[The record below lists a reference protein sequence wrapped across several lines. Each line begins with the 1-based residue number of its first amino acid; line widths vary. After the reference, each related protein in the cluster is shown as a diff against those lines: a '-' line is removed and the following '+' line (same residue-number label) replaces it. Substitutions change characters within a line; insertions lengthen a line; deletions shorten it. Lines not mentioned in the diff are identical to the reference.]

1 MSANRMLVQFAFR
14 YPGWMLLT
22 ILFGFSGAVFNG
34 VSTTLIIPI
43 LLQYLGQPVKLGGL
57 PPIIQ
62 NLLATIGS
70 GTGQGSALTMIAV
83 ILGMLILKNA
93 SNYFSTLVSS
103 QMTRLLTNDIRKE
116 GLKVILDVD
125 WTFYVRTKIGDI
137 INLLG
142 AEVGRTASAIRNG
155 IQLLTTVITILVFVG
170 ILVAISWQL
179 TIITTFL
186 LALVT
191 LANQYYINRAK
202 TYGSMLADQSRRYS
216 GSMLELLSG
225 MRLVKATASE
235 GREYEKLDRL
245 IAEREKSD
253 FQSQA
258 NNGVINPINEVAGML
273 TILSI
278 VVFGRMFF
286 NSQLESL
293 STVLLTYLLILFRLL
308 PYIGLLNS
316 LRSTFANTAPSVALI
331 ADFLDRTNKPF
342 MTHGNQVFLGLK
354 NEIRFENIAFQYP
367 GNDAP
372 ILQGLSLN
380 LPRGTTLALVGS
392 SGAGKSTLADLLP
405 RFYDPLEGRIT
416 LDGVDIRDYDI
427 ASFRRQLGIVSQ
439 DTFLFNTSVRENIA
453 YGCENATDDRVIE
466 AAKRANAYEFII
478 NLPQGFDTP
487 IGDRGVLLSGGQR
500 QRLAIARALLR
511 DPQILILDEATSAL
525 DTVSERLVQQAI
537 DELSHSR
544 TTLVIAHRLST
555 IRRAHQIAVLD
566 KGRVVEVGTH
576 EVLLEQKGH
585 YYRLYQMQFA
595 GTQESA
601 DVEPVRSVDG
611 LPDVVSDP
619 MADAAILVPIASAN
633 GASR

>member
-1 MSANRMLVQFAFR
+1 MSANRMLFKFAFR

-22 ILFGFSGAVFNG
+22 ILFGFSGAIFNG
-34 VSTTLIIPI
+34 ISTTLIIPI
-43 LLQYLGQPVKLGGL
+43 VLQYLGQPVKMGGL
-57 PPIIQ
+57 PPLIQ
-62 NLLATIGS
+62 NLMSAIGGS
-70 GTGQGSALTMIAV
+70 TGQGSALTMIG
-83 ILGMLILKNA
+83 IIIGMLILKNA

-103 QMTRLLTNDIRKE
+103 QLTRMLTNDIRKE
-116 GLKVILDVD
+116 GLKLILDVD
-125 WTFYVRTKIGDI
+125 WTFYVRTKIGDV
-137 INLLG
+137 INNLG
-142 AEVGRTASAIRNG
+142 AEVGRTASAIRNAV
-155 IQLLTTVITILVFVG
+155 QLVTTVITILVFVG
-170 ILVAISWQL
+170 ILILMSWQL
-179 TIITTFL
+179 TLIATFL

-191 LANQYYINRAK
+191 LANQFYINRAK
-202 TYGSMLADQSRRYS
+202 QYGALLADQSRLYS

-235 GREYEKLDRL
+235 QREYDKLDRL

-258 NNGVINPINEVAGML
+258 NNGIINPINEIAGML
-273 TILSI
+273 TILAI
-278 VVFGRMFF
+278 VVCGRMFF
-286 NSQLESL
+286 ATQLDSL

-316 LRSTFANTAPSVALI
+316 LRSTFANTAPSVAVI

-342 MTHGNQVFLGLK
+342 MTNGSREFTGLT
-354 NEIRFENIAFQYP
+354 EGIRFENIAFLYP
-367 GNDAP
+367 GNETPVIQD
-372 ILQGLSLN
+372 LSLN
-380 LPRGTTLALVGS
+380 LPRGQTLALVGS

-405 RFYDPLEGRIT
+405 RFYDPIEGRIT
-416 LDGVDIRDYDI
+416 LDGVDLRDYDV
-427 ASFRRQLGIVSQ
+427 ASFRRYLGIVSQ
-439 DTFLFNTSVRENIA
+439 ETFLFNTSVRENIA
-453 YGCENATDDRVIE
+453 YGCENVTDDQVIE
-466 AAKRANAYEFII
+466 AAKRANAYEFIV
-478 NLPQGFDTP
+478 NLPRGFETP

-537 DELSHSR
+537 DELSQSR

-576 EVLLEQKGH
+576 EALLEKQGH

-595 GTQESA
+595 GTQDSA
-601 DVEPVRSVDG
+601 DAQESGDELG
-611 LPDVVSDP
+611 
-619 MADAAILVPIASAN
+619 DAVGDKAIV
-633 GASR
+633 ASR

>member
-1 MSANRMLVQFAFR
+1 MSANRMLFKFAFR

-22 ILFGFSGAVFNG
+22 IVFGFSGAIFNG

-57 PPIIQ
+57 PPIVQ
-62 NLLATIGS
+62 NLLTMI
-70 GTGQGSALTMIAV
+70 GTGTGPNAALVMISV

-103 QMTRLLTNDIRKE
+103 QLTRMLTNDIRKE
-116 GLKVILDVD
+116 GLKLILDVD
-125 WTFYVRTKIGDI
+125 WTYYVRTKVGDI
-137 INLLG
+137 INYLG
-142 AEVGRTASAIRNG
+142 AEVGRTASAIRNA
-155 IQLLTTVITILVFVG
+155 IQLLTTVITILVFVS
-170 ILVAISWQL
+170 ILIAISWKL
-179 TIITTFL
+179 TVITTIL

-202 TYGSMLADQSRRYS
+202 VFGAMLTDQSRLYS

-235 GREYEKLDRL
+235 QREYQKLDEL
-245 IAEREKSD
+245 IALRERSD

-258 NNGVINPINEVAGML
+258 NNAVINPVNEVAGML
-273 TILSI
+273 TILAI

-286 NSQLESL
+286 NSQLDSL

-342 MTHGNQVFLGLK
+342 MVNGKKTFTGLSQD
-354 NEIRFENIAFQYP
+354 IRFETIAFKYP
-367 GNDAP
+367 GNETP
-372 ILQGLSLN
+372 ILQGLNLT

-405 RFYDPLEGRIT
+405 RFYDPIEGRIT

-427 ASFRRQLGIVSQ
+427 ASFRRHLGIVSQ

-453 YGCENATDDRVIE
+453 YGCENVTDDRVID

-478 NLPQGFDTP
+478 NLPQGFETP

-566 KGRVVEVGTH
+566 KGRVVEVGNH
-576 EVLLEQKGH
+576 EALLEQKGH

-595 GTQESA
+595 GTQDSA
-601 DVEPVRSVDG
+601 DGGAVQVETSIADSVITDSVG
-611 LPDVVSDP
+611 
-619 MADAAILVPIASAN
+619 DAAAI
-633 GASR
+633 GAGC

>member
-1 MSANRMLVQFAFR
+1 MSANRMLFKFAFR

-22 ILFGFSGAVFNG
+22 VLFGFSGAIFNG

-57 PPIIQ
+57 PPIVQ
-62 NLLATIGS
+62 KLLALI
-70 GTGQGSALTMIAV
+70 GTGTGGNSALMMISV

-103 QMTRLLTNDIRKE
+103 QLTRMLTNDIRKE
-116 GLKVILDVD
+116 GLKLILDVD
-125 WTFYVRTKIGDI
+125 WTYYVRTKIGDI
-137 INLLG
+137 INYLG
-142 AEVGRTASAIRNG
+142 AEVGRTASAIRNA
-155 IQLLTTVITILVFVG
+155 IQLLTTVITIFVFVG
-170 ILVAISWQL
+170 ILIAMSWKL
-179 TIITTFL
+179 TVVTTFL

-202 TYGSMLADQSRRYS
+202 VFGAMLTEQSRRYS

-235 GREYEKLDRL
+235 QREYQKLDEL
-245 IAEREKSD
+245 IALRERSD

-258 NNGVINPINEVAGML
+258 NNAVINPINEVAGML

-286 NSQLESL
+286 TSQLESL

-308 PYIGLLNS
+308 PYIGLLNN

-342 MTHGNQVFLGLK
+342 MTNGSQVFAGLQT
-354 NEIRFENIAFQYP
+354 EICFENIDFQYP
-367 GNDAP
+367 GNETP
-372 ILQGLSLN
+372 VLKGLSLT

-405 RFYDPLEGRIT
+405 RFYDPMVGRIT
-416 LDGVDIRDYDI
+416 LDGTDIRDYDI
-427 ASFRRQLGIVSQ
+427 SSFRRHLGIVSQ
-439 DTFLFNTSVRENIA
+439 DTFLFNTSVRDNIA
-453 YGCENATDDRVIE
+453 YGCENVTDDRVIE
-466 AAKRANAYEFII
+466 AAKRANAYEFIV
-478 NLPQGFDTP
+478 NLPQGFETP

-576 EVLLEQKGH
+576 EALLELKGH

-595 GTQESA
+595 GTQASA
-601 DVEPVRSVDG
+601 DGASLAQDDAVE
-611 LPDVVSDP
+611 
-619 MADAAILVPIASAN
+619 DAAAI

>member
-1 MSANRMLVQFAFR
+1 MSANRMLFKFAFR

-22 ILFGFSGAVFNG
+22 IVFGFSGAIFNG

-62 NLLATIGS
+62 TLLAAI
-70 GTGQGSALTMIAV
+70 GTGTGPNSALLMISV

-93 SNYFSTLVSS
+93 SNYFSALVSS
-103 QMTRLLTNDIRKE
+103 QLTRMLTNDIRKE
-116 GLKVILDVD
+116 GLKLILDVD
-125 WTFYVRTKIGDI
+125 WTYYVRTKIGDI
-137 INLLG
+137 INYLG
-142 AEVGRTASAIRNG
+142 AEVGRTASAIRNA
-155 IQLLTTVITILVFVG
+155 IQLLTTVITILVFVS
-170 ILVAISWQL
+170 ILIAISWKL
-179 TIITTFL
+179 TVITTFL
-186 LALVT
+186 LGLVT

-202 TYGSMLADQSRRYS
+202 VFGAMLTDQSRLYS

-235 GREYEKLDRL
+235 QREYQKLDQL
-245 IAEREKSD
+245 IALRERSD

-258 NNGVINPINEVAGML
+258 NNAVINPVNEIAGML

-286 NSQLESL
+286 NSQLDSL

-331 ADFLDRTNKPF
+331 ADFLDRSNKPF
-342 MTHGNQVFLGLK
+342 MANGGKTFTGLSQ
-354 NEIRFENIAFQYP
+354 EIRFENIVFQYP
-367 GNDAP
+367 GNESP
-372 ILQGLSLN
+372 VLKGLSLN

-405 RFYDPLEGRIT
+405 RFYDPIEGRIT

-427 ASFRRQLGIVSQ
+427 ASFRRHLGIVSQ

-453 YGCENATDDRVIE
+453 YGCENVTDDRVIE
-466 AAKRANAYEFII
+466 AAKRANAYEFIV
-478 NLPQGFDTP
+478 NLPQGFETP

-537 DELSHSR
+537 DELSQSR

-566 KGRVVEVGTH
+566 KGLVVEVGTH
-576 EVLLEQKGH
+576 EALLEKQGH

-595 GTQESA
+595 GTQDSA
-601 DVEPVRSVDG
+601 ETSVDDQIG
-611 LPDVVSDP
+611 DQHIGDQHIGDQIG
-619 MADAAILVPIASAN
+619 DAAIV
-633 GASR
+633 ASR